1 MKYNNMKLIR
11 LVIIA
16 LLISFTQVYNQ
27 NSPVKSSPRK
37 LKVVTFNMRYGT
49 ADDGEN
55 KWENRKALFIETL
68 KEEKADVIG
77 LQEALK
83 FQLDELKAAF
93 PQYEVLGVGRED
105 GKEDGE
111 YSAILYHK
119 TRLSVDSTNYFWF
132 SDTPKIP
139 GSKSWGNNCTRI
151 CTWAL
156 FKDKITKKSFY
167 FYNLHIDHE
176 SQNSREKS
184 AELLLKTIRTE
195 HPVIITG
202 DFNAGE
208 DNPAVKKIIA
218 GGYTDSFRKIHPDDT
233 DVCTYH
239 AFKGTL
245 KGDKID
251 YIFVSKDLKVLK
263 AAINRKNKEGR
274 YPSDHFPVDAVLGY

>member
-1 MKYNNMKLIR
+1 MKLTR

-27 NSPVKSSPRK
+27 NSPVKRSAGK
-37 LKVVTFNMRYGT
+37 IKVLTFNMRYGT

-55 KWENRKALFIETL
+55 RWEKRKDLFIETL
-68 KEEKADVIG
+68 KEEKADIIG

-83 FQLDELKAAF
+83 FQLDEIKAAL

-105 GKEDGE
+105 GKTEGE

-119 TRLSVDSTNYFWF
+119 KRLSVDSTNYFWF
-132 SDTPKIP
+132 SDTPKVP

-156 FKDKITKKSFY
+156 FKDKTAKKSFY

-184 AELLLKTIRTE
+184 ADLLLKTIHTE

-208 DNPAVKKIIA
+208 DNPAVKKIIE
-218 GGYTDSFRKIHPDDT
+218 GGYSDSFRKIHPDDT

-239 AFKGTL
+239 AFNGTV

-251 YIFVSKDLKVLK
+251 FIFISKDLKVFK
-263 AAINRKNKEGR
+263 AEINRKNKDGH
-274 YPSDHFPVDAVLGY
+274 YPSDHFPVDALLGY